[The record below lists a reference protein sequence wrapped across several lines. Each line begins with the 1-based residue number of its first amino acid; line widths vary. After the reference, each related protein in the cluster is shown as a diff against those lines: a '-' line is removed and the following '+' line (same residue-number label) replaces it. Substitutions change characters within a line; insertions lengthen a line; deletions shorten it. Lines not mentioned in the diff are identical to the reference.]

1 MLRVRV
7 KCYRGMARSFKH
19 ETFFSYVDVPQIYL
33 VEKSEV
39 RTSQKD
45 LRIFSH
51 SNFTHVLVIATKK
64 TSRPPN
70 SILFGSVKPSEAIGC
85 KRYTI
90 PDYISYR
97 LLVFLRMDK
106 IRKYQLKKWKHL
118 LAKRRYFP
126 NRPLFDYG

>member
-1 MLRVRV
+1 MRP
-7 KCYRGMARSFKH
+7 F
-19 ETFFSYVDVPQIYL
+19 TFFSYVDVPQIYL

-64 TSRPPN
+64 ASRPPN

-90 PDYISYR
+90 PDYLSYR
-97 LLVFLRMDK
+97 LLVFLKDGQNTQISTQKMETFACKKK
-106 IRKYQLKKWKHL
+106 IFSNQTVI
-118 LAKRRYFP
+118 
-126 NRPLFDYG
+126 